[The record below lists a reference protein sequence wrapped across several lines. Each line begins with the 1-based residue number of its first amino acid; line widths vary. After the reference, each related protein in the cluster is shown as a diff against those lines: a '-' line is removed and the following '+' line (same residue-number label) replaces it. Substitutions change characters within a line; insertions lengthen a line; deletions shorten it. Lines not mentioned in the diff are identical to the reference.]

1 MFNFSLLFR
10 TVKYLRLKQIIYQF
24 KIRLI
29 KPDFR
34 LLSPPEKERK
44 SFLVS
49 PIAKP
54 LSYCSGHFTFLNI
67 ESYFNSWSDLSNGML
82 WCYNLN
88 YMDWLGQ
95 EGMSE
100 VEGVKWI
107 DDFISSITVNKTG
120 LDPYPIALRS
130 INWVKFFS
138 KYPESATEEREK
150 FLYSQLVFLGKKME
164 YHLLGNHLL
173 EDAYSLYICASYFN
187 DTILLEK
194 AERLLIKELNEQI
207 LPDGAHYEQ
216 SPMYHCILLDRLLD
230 CINIRPVDFLSYTAS
245 KMLGHLE
252 TIVWKDGTI
261 PMLNDSANGIAPSSL
276 QLFAYARQLGL
287 KWEAL
292 PLKECGFRRFLSD
305 HFDIVLDVGNI
316 TASYQPG
323 HSHADTLN
331 YELRI
336 DGVPV
341 VVDTGISTYEK
352 NGRRQYER
360 GTLAHNT
367 VMVGGKDSSEIWG
380 GFRVGRRATV
390 KILEEFSNKVVAEH
404 NGYAKSC
411 RRSFSIDKSFFSVD
425 DYYNGIA
432 ISRVFLAQDCLLQ
445 RLSDSFVLITPM
457 ATITIDNA
465 INVKL
470 EKAKASCEFNKFY
483 DVTVAAISFKN
494 HLHYKISI
502 E

>member
-1 MFNFSLLFR
+1 MFNFSRLFR

-44 SFLVS
+44 SFLVN

-54 LSYCSGHFTFLNI
+54 VSYCSGHFTFLNI
-67 ESYFNSWSDLSNGML
+67 ESNFNSWSDTSNGKL

-100 VEGVKWI
+100 EEGVKWI
-107 DDFISSITVNKTG
+107 DNFISSITGNKTG

-138 KYPESATEEREK
+138 KYPESATVGREK
-150 FLYSQLVFLGKKME
+150 FLYSQIVLLRKKME

-187 DTILLEK
+187 DTMLLEK
-194 AERLLIKELNEQI
+194 AERLLVKELNEQV

-261 PMLNDSANGIAPSSL
+261 PMLNDSANGIAPSSF
-276 QLFAYARQLGL
+276 QLFDYARQLGL
-287 KWEAL
+287 KWEAIS
-292 PLKECGFRRFLSD
+292 LKECGFRRFSSD
-305 HFDIVLDVGNI
+305 HFDIVIDVGNI

-323 HSHADTLN
+323 HSHADTFN

-336 DGVPV
+336 DGVPFI
-341 VVDTGISTYEK
+341 VDTGISTYEK
-352 NGRRQYER
+352 NDRRQYER
-360 GTLAHNT
+360 GSVAHNT
-367 VMVGGKDSSEIWG
+367 ITIGEKDSSEVWG
-380 GFRVGRRATV
+380 GFRVGRRASV
-390 KILEEFSNKVVAEH
+390 KLEEDGSQMVIASHDGFGTRCK
-404 NGYAKSC
+404 
-411 RRSFSIDKSFFSVD
+411 RSFSLVPSGFLVEDFIS
-425 DYYNGIA
+425 GTA
-432 ISRVFLAQDCLLQ
+432 ISRVHVAQICSLQ
-445 RLSDSFVLITPM
+445 KTEDGYIVNTPVARLVIE
-457 ATITIDNA
+457 NA
-465 INVKL
+465 IDVRL
-470 EKAKASCEFNKFY
+470 EKAKASIEYNKFY
-483 DVTVAAISFKN
+483 DIYVAVVSFRDYLRYIIS
-494 HLHYKISI
+494 
-502 E
+502 